1 MRRDAVELP
10 RLGYRPA
17 LDWVRAGAI
26 LAVFA
31 YHSGTPLRGAFIGVD
46 IFFVLSGFL
55 ITTLLLQEWQ
65 AKGSIALGD
74 FYRRR
79 AARLLPAL
87 FVTVAGVGV
96 IYAVD
101 PEVHLRTHL
110 GFAGQQS
117 P

>member
-1 MRRDAVELP
+1 M
-10 RLGYRPA
+10 
-17 LDWVRAGAI
+17 AI

-31 YHSGTPLRGAFIGVD
+31 YHSGTFLRGSFIGVD

-55 ITTLLLQEWQ
+55 ITTLLLQEW
-65 AKGSIALGD
+65 AGTDSIAIGD

-96 IYAVD
+96 IYVIYPRLQLHVD
-101 PEVHLRTHL
+101 L
-110 GFAGQQS
+110 GFAAARSQPCSTQATGS
-117 P
+117 